1 MAYTGQ
7 TLQQGPTPVIP
18 ALRALIVSSL
28 LLQAAAARA
37 AMTCAAP
44 PFDDDPR
51 IASVVERTL
60 DAIRGFDGLEA
71 TLNATLGGICI
82 SDHLHVA
89 RGYFEPDT
97 RRIVLAPEL
106 EGGLLQAVMVHE
118 LRHAEQYAQGLCPSL
133 SLGMKDYAQAVF
145 AMEADASVT
154 NLVVASRLKADGDP
168 AMWTA
173 LENWPMQ
180 SDIAEVFAATL
191 AEDGDLALAAHAA
204 FDAWFDG
211 EVRTHAYYVAS
222 CLDYLD
228 QTEKAHLLPQYD
240 RVAPDF
246 LTRLCTLPDG
256 TRYACDLPGE

>member
-1 MAYTGQ
+1 M
-7 TLQQGPTPVIP
+7 IP
-18 ALRALIVSSL
+18 ALRALIVCCL
-28 LLQAAAARA
+28 LLQGAPVRA
-37 AMTCAAP
+37 EMTCAAP
-44 PFDDDPR
+44 PFDQDTR
-51 IASVVERTL
+51 IAAIVERTSETV
-60 DAIRGFDGLEA
+60 RGFDGLEA
-71 TLNATLGGICI
+71 TLNTTLGGICI
-82 SDHLHVA
+82 SDRLHVA

-118 LRHAEQYAQGLCPSL
+118 LRHAEQYTLGLCPTL

-145 AMEADASVT
+145 AMEADATVT
-154 NLVVASRLKADGDP
+154 NLVVASHLKAEGDP
-168 AMWTA
+168 AMWMA

-180 SDIAEVFAATL
+180 SDIVDVFAASLEETGNL
-191 AEDGDLALAAHAA
+191 SLAAHAA

-256 TRYACDLPGE
+256 TGYACNLPLE